1 MVVVVVPDL
10 FFATRIESTAK
21 LLGVRI
27 RPVEIA
33 GALAACRSDPPELLI
48 LDLHAG
54 GDPVALARGLKSNPA
69 TRDIPIVAFYSHVER
84 ELRESALAAGIDR
97 VMPRSAFTAR
107 LPEILAGRELNAPN
121 RSNAPRARTLD

>member
-27 RPVEIA
+27 RPVDIA
-33 GALAACRSDPPELLI
+33 SALATCRSDPPELVI
-48 LDLHAG
+48 LDLHAA
-54 GDPVALARGLKSNPA
+54 GDPVALARELKSDPA
-69 TRDIPIVAFYSHVER
+69 TREIPIVAFYSHVQN
-84 ELRESALAAGIDR
+84 ELRELALAAGIDR

-107 LPEILAGRELNAPN
+107 LPEIFAGRETKPPATP
-121 RSNAPRARTLD
+121 S